1 MTLVGDILY
10 GDQMMIYTGG
20 LVWLYIQYICTDT
33 VTVVG
38 DSNYGYTSCRVNLNQ
53 YLIRMPYSS
62 GLVFL
67 SVTNFLSDSRI
78 EERIQHGRSN
88 TGHGQVRQCV
98 RERSGPRS
106 ISRC

>member
-10 GDQMMIYTGG
+10 GDQMMIHAGG

-53 YLIRMPYSS
+53 YLIRMPYSY
-62 GLVFL
+62 GL
-67 SVTNFLSDSRI
+67 SETNFLSDSRI